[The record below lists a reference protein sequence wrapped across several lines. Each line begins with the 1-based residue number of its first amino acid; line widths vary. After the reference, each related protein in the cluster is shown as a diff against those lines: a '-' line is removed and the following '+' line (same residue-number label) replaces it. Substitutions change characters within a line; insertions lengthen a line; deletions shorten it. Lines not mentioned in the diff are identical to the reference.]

1 MLMADPVDIF
11 GSSPDLPPEMGGD
24 DSPGDDEEEEGAG
37 DEGGDEGDDKDDK
50 KGGKDGKEGD
60 DDDGEVDDEI
70 DLAKETDPEKLRKAA
85 LRYKNS
91 SDVKSESIRNLR
103 RSRREGK
110 SDTSGQGSSF
120 EAPWKGEDVTYSKD
134 LPKEQRD
141 KMTDNE
147 RKLHDDLVK
156 VREQLNTDAKSRFDA
171 DEAKKK
177 EGFNPDVVLDDEIED
192 VAKEEALVMAKGDR
206 KKANEII
213 KQFNKF
219 NNSGLT
225 EAQLVE
231 RLTDA
236 ARLAGVSAS
245 RAPKDQTQMKN
256 GKPVKKSASDPYGV
270 NAIVDSVA
278 SGGVKQNYSL

>member
-1 MLMADPVDIF
+1 MADPVDIF
-11 GSSPDLPPEMGGD
+11 GSSPDLPPEMGGGEA
-24 DSPGDDEEEEGAG
+24 PKDDEEEGKGAG
-37 DEGGDEGDDKDDK
+37 DEKGEDEGDDKDDK
-50 KGGKDGKEGD
+50 KGGDDKGD
-60 DDDGEVDDEI
+60 DDGGDDEEI
-70 DLAKETDPEKLRKAA
+70 DLEKETDPEKLRKAA

-110 SDTSGQGSSF
+110 VDNGGQASSF
-120 EAPWKGEDVTYSKD
+120 EAPWKGEDITYSKD
-134 LPKEQRD
+134 LPKEVRD

-156 VREQLNTDAKSRFDA
+156 VREQLNTDAKGRFDTE
-171 DEAKKK
+171 EAKKK

-225 EAQLVE
+225 EAQLIE
-231 RLTDA
+231 RLDDA

-245 RAPKDQTQMKN
+245 KAPKDQTQMKN

-270 NAIVDSVA
+270 NAIVESVA
-278 SGGVKQNYSL
+278 SSGVKQNYSL